1 MKILSINCRAC
12 RLKKKAQHE
21 AHKVKLH
28 GLELEHRM
36 LLKVIGVIRGD
47 LVERIQN
54 KDRKNMPSLSEKLEQ
69 LIQEH
74 LGRFIHRFR

>member
-1 MKILSINCRAC
+1 M
-12 RLKKKAQHE
+12 
-21 AHKVKLH
+21 KLH

-54 KDRKNMPSLSEKLEQ
+54 KERENMPSLSEKLEQ

-74 LGRFIHRFR
+74 LGMFIHRCR